1 MSVGNKS
8 PGDVLLGVI
17 AIELPAFHFPLQII
31 VHVEHLGQVD
41 DAVDDLDAQIRLSD
55 EVRPNAQ
62 SQMLVAL
69 CVHCIDALLVIA
81 NIETLV
87 YRGEATGKVAT
98 GTCWAIGSLMSLRA
112 IPQGYVTSKLQCA

>member
-55 EVRPNAQ
+55 EVRPNA
-62 SQMLVAL
+62 
-69 CVHCIDALLVIA
+69 
-81 NIETLV
+81 
-87 YRGEATGKVAT
+87 
-98 GTCWAIGSLMSLRA
+98 SLR
-112 IPQGYVTSKLQCA
+112 VRC